1 MVRANAII
9 CRSSVLAAGLLLL
22 VAAPAH
28 AAGAHLPLVS
38 ADFLG
43 IGHAVG
49 SVFGTVGHAVLGAF
63 SWTFKLATSFILTTV
78 GAIVKLLIPRS
89 WATQGVSIMQWIVQV
104 PDYAGTITGPAGQH
118 VYGFAGIN
126 ALRDLFTWIGAGL
139 LPLTLVYAT
148 SRAMIGHGD
157 HVAIPLVRVLS
168 LGALLISYPYWWAQ
182 AAAVINQMTHMV
194 LSLSPVISGLRK
206 LMLYTVDGVA
216 LGGWQLIDLTLMAAI
231 AIELLALIFL
241 KVAIILLGALLYATG
256 PVTIGLVPTDSGA
269 MITRAWCSA
278 VGMLLLLP
286 VAWAAVFA
294 VGALL
299 INDAGTAGPL
309 IAGNSDVGTLL
320 GGVLLAIAG
329 LASLWLCLRA
339 AREAIGLLRVQ
350 LGGMLALSHARHGTT
365 STSTRAGGGS
375 GVQSLRSFTRRVS
388 EAGGAAAG
396 ALAASGQAG
405 ARVAQAGSIVAG
417 VGRRGVLGTAGA
429 ATRAGAG
436 GAVPGAAVL
445 IGRSRAGAVAVQMA
459 RAGTASWQKG
469 APRTRAAGSGAAGA
483 ESGSARA
490 GSNATPT
497 TTPDAT
503 TSEAGPAAAVSARTG
518 GGSGSGSV
526 PTPARPTA
534 GQPRRAEEPGSA
546 PGSDPSTRA
555 DGGGDPLPAAG
566 RAFKAAAAGRCAAAR
581 RLAEEG
587 LSGCARS
594 GV

>member
-1 MVRANAII
+1 MCVIAFIR
-9 CRSSVLAAGLLLL
+9 RSSLLAAGVLLL
-22 VAAPAH
+22 VAAPAY
-28 AAGAHLPLVS
+28 AAGQHGVAPLVS

-49 SVFGTVGHAVLGAF
+49 SVFGTIGHAVLGAF

-89 WATQGVSIMQWIVQV
+89 WATQGVAIMQWIVQV

-148 SRAMIGHGD
+148 SRAIVGHGD
-157 HVAIPLVRVLS
+157 HVAIPLVRVLG
-168 LGALLISYPYWWAQ
+168 LGALLIFYPYWWSQ
-182 AAAVINQMTHMV
+182 AAALINQMTQMV
-194 LSLSPVISGLRK
+194 LALAPVVSGLHK
-206 LMLYTVDGVA
+206 LMLYVVDGVA

-256 PVTIGLVPTDSGA
+256 PLTIGLVATDAGA

-309 IAGNSDVGTLL
+309 IGGNSDVGTLL

-339 AREAIGLLRVQ
+339 AREAIGLLRIQ
-350 LGGMLALSHARHGTT
+350 LGGMLAMSRARHGTT
-365 STSTRAGGGS
+365 STSSAAGVVGGA
-375 GVQSLRSFTRRVS
+375 QSLRSFTRRVS

-396 ALAASGQAG
+396 ALASSGQAG
-405 ARVAQAGSIVAG
+405 ARVARGGAAIAG
-417 VGRRGVLGTAGA
+417 VGRRGVLGTAAAGA
-429 ATRAGAG
+429 RAGG
-436 GAVPGAAVL
+436 GP
-445 IGRSRAGAVAVQMA
+445 GRSRRGDADRTLA
-459 RAGTASWQKG
+459 RRCA
-469 APRTRAAGSGAAGA
+469 RRAD
-483 ESGSARA
+483 R
-490 GSNATPT
+490 
-497 TTPDAT
+497 
-503 TSEAGPAAAVSARTG
+503 
-518 GGSGSGSV
+518 
-526 PTPARPTA
+526 
-534 GQPRRAEEPGSA
+534 PRRHSQL
-546 PGSDPSTRA
+546 A
-555 DGGGDPLPAAG
+555 DGHAAHTPG
-566 RAFKAAAAGRCAAAR
+566 RRQRGERRRGRLRSR
-581 RLAEEG
+581 RLERHANRDSRRGEG
-587 LSGCARS
+587 
-594 GV
+594 

>member
-1 MVRANAII
+1 M
-9 CRSSVLAAGLLLL
+9 AG
-22 VAAPAH
+22 
-28 AAGAHLPLVS
+28 
-38 ADFLG
+38 DFLG

-49 SVFGTVGHAVLGAF
+49 SVFGTIGHAVLGAF

-89 WATQGVSIMQWIVQV
+89 WATQGVAIMQWIVQV

-118 VYGFAGIN
+118 VFGFAGIN

-148 SRAMIGHGD
+148 SRAIVGHGD
-157 HVAIPLVRVLS
+157 HVAIPLVRVIG
-168 LGALLISYPYWWAQ
+168 LGALLIFYPYWWSQ
-182 AAAVINQMTHMV
+182 AAALINQMTQMV
-194 LSLSPVISGLRK
+194 LALAPVVSGLHK
-206 LMLYTVDGVA
+206 LMLYVVDGVA

-256 PVTIGLVPTDSGA
+256 PLTIGLVATDAGA

-309 IAGNSDVGTLL
+309 IGGNSDVGTLL

-350 LGGMLALSHARHGTT
+350 LGGMLALSRARHGTT
-365 STSTRAGGGS
+365 STSSAAGVVGGA
-375 GVQSLRSFTRRVS
+375 QSLRSFTRRVS

-396 ALAASGQAG
+396 ALASSGQAG
-405 ARVAQAGSIVAG
+405 ARVRTRRSCDRRRRPPRRAR
-417 VGRRGVLGTAGA
+417 RRGRGRARRGGQA
-429 ATRAGAG
+429 A
-436 GAVPGAAVL
+436 PAAAML
-445 IGRSRAGAVAVQMA
+445 IGRSRAGALAVQIA
-459 RAGTASWQKG
+459 RAGTASWQTG
-469 APRTRAAGSGAAGA
+469 TPRTPQAAGSAA
-483 ESGSARA
+483 
-490 GSNATPT
+490 T
-497 TTPDAT
+497 
-503 TSEAGPAAAVSARTG
+503 
-518 GGSGSGSV
+518 
-526 PTPARPTA
+526 
-534 GQPRRAEEPGSA
+534 RR
-546 PGSDPSTRA
+546 R
-555 DGGGDPLPAAG
+555 G
-566 RAFKAAAAGRCAAAR
+566 RLRSR
-581 RLAEEG
+581 RLERHANRDSRRGEG
-587 LSGCARS
+587 
-594 GV
+594 